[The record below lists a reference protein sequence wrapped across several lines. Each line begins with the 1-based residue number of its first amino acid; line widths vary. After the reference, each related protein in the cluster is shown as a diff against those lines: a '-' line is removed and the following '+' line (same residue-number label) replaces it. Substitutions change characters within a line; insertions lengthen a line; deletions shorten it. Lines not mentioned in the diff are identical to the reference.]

1 MRKSLTAK
9 AIVPVALT
17 VTGFA
22 TVCSLLLFSYTKN
35 HLIKDEIMRELCMA
49 STVVKATRHAMLQDD
64 RETLHYMIKN
74 IGENKGVERIRIFN
88 KKGLIMFSSHQ
99 EEISNIIDKSAPGCV
114 ECHAQEDPLTALG
127 PMDQARRFKDLSGKH
142 LIAVTTPIYNE
153 PSCFTAACHAHTE
166 DQQVLGILD
175 IAVSEEHLQGALK
188 TLFRQLIGFWVMVVI
203 LSVGGLAVLL
213 QRNVLLPIKQL
224 IGFNFAISQGNLEQ
238 SPPEGVD
245 EVELL
250 GRSFQNMAL
259 KLHQKSKEVEELRNK
274 LDELEKHG
282 TGPKDSDSSANPD

>member
-22 TVCSLLLFSYTKN
+22 TVCSFLLYSYTKN
-35 HLIKDEIMRELCMA
+35 HLIKDEVMRELCMA
-49 STVVKATRHAMLQDD
+49 STVVKATRHAMLHDD

-88 KKGLIMFSSHQ
+88 KKGLIMFSSDQ
-99 EEISNIIDKSAPGCV
+99 GEISDMIDKSAPGCV
-114 ECHAQEDPLTALG
+114 ECHAQEEPLTSLG
-127 PMDQARRFKDLSGKH
+127 PMDQARRFTDVSGNP
-142 LIAVTTPIYNE
+142 LLAVTTPIYNE
-153 PSCFTAACHAHTE
+153 PSCYTAACHAHTE

-175 IAVSEEHLQGALK
+175 IAVSEQHLRQALS
-188 TLFRQLIGFWVMVVI
+188 TLVRQLLGFWVMVVI

-224 IGFNFAISQGNLEQ
+224 IGFNFAISQGNLKQ
-238 SPPEGVD
+238 TPPEGVD

-250 GRSFQNMAL
+250 GKSFQNMAL
-259 KLHQKSKEVEELRNK
+259 KLNQKTKEVEELRAK
-274 LDELEKHG
+274 LAAFEGSEESSDEE
-282 TGPKDSDSSANPD
+282 TPSATDE